1 MTARLTAAG
10 LLVAAALAVA
20 PAADGSPLR
29 EHPGTGFSRDT
40 GVASLLQELRLEYA
54 ATHQRG
60 VHNEIV
66 LALNDRAAAFR

>member
-20 PAADGSPLR
+20 PAAHASPLR
-29 EHPGTGFSRDT
+29 EHPGTGST
-40 GVASLLQELRLEYA
+40 GDIRVASLLQTLRLEYA
-54 ATHQRG
+54 ATHRRG

-66 LALNDRAAAFR
+66 LMLNDRAAAFR